1 MKVWALPPTHLH
13 LRSPSPLQPPFTSP
27 PLLSFSPST
36 PLHPHNDSECR
47 LIHREP
53 TQPPFFS
60 SPLPLPTFLAPSP
73 PLPPLSAQPPPP
85 LPSPPP
91 ALRSERPSA
100 AQSAHPPLCYSLW
113 AGREQLPA
121 TDVAW
126 FPDYRAYALSHQT
139 AEDLVRALAV
149 GVVGAEAADADEA
162 AEVIRGVK
170 LPSRRPALVSETCL
184 FLSEPV
190 SEAGS
195 EPGSE
200 PPAEA
205 SSEEDVTW
213 GNRRVRTFHVL
224 DSKGMIDT
232 LGVFVEEREGAG
244 EDGSGATTA
253 HARELLE
260 EWEGAGVKLGHPRTQ
275 GQRQPM
281 REGFGRAMIDTLG
294 VFLEEWEKAGEAGSG
309 RGMKKMVQGQ
319 QQQPMSESFWS
330 CSLPSPLPLPSG
342 PLPAF
347 LAQPDPLAALIP
359 PPSRLALLLGE
370 WDGTSTPTGQALTIP
385 TLLPFPHFR
394 PYPSTLPPH
403 QTQPDDPSA
412 LIPPSRLALLLGEWD
427 GTCTTHQSITTL
439 FLPTPYWNPTNA
451 PIPHS
456 RLSLL
461 LGEWDGTSTTHRSA
475 IYGETVTHSTSN
487 FFLTRFSD
495 SSLGL
500 VSHPLPSILHLHST
514 ITHRSAIYGETVTHS
529 TSNFFLTRFSDSSLG
544 LVSHPL
550 PSILHLHSTITHRS
564 AIYGETVT
572 HSTSNF
578 FLTLF
583 SDSSLGL

>member
-1 MKVWALPPTHLH
+1 MPTGVDVRALPPTHLH

-85 LPSPPP
+85 LPSPHQHYDLNGRLLHRVPTR
-91 ALRSERPSA
+91 LSA
-100 AQSAHPPLCYSLW
+100 TASGRGENSSLLQTLSVKQACTSGEEVGGEEW
-113 AGREQLPA
+113 VEIKLEE
-121 TDVAW
+121 VAW

-260 EWEGAGVKLGHPRTQ
+260 
-275 GQRQPM
+275 
-281 REGFGRAMIDTLG
+281 
-294 VFLEEWEKAGEAGSG
+294 
-309 RGMKKMVQGQ
+309 
-319 QQQPMSESFWS
+319 
-330 CSLPSPLPLPSG
+330 
-342 PLPAF
+342 
-347 LAQPDPLAALIP
+347 AQPD
-359 PPSRLALLLGE
+359 
-370 WDGTSTPTGQALTIP
+370 
-385 TLLPFPHFR
+385 
-394 PYPSTLPPH
+394 
-403 QTQPDDPSA
+403 
-412 LIPPSRLALLLGEWD
+412 
-427 GTCTTHQSITTL
+427 
-439 FLPTPYWNPTNA
+439 PTNA

-500 VSHPLPSILHLHST
+500 EETRGDLCFRRRGAVSNHTEAAPKAEATSTEAAASEDQAGQEQRDGGGRVVLDGGQQITLLPGGLALSAPCCVPRGRAFFFETIL
-514 ITHRSAIYGETVTHS
+514 AEPEEGEGAGAGVERQGGEGVGVGLAGAEGWWRRRVVRTY
-529 TSNFFLTRFSDSSLG
+529 DPDG
-544 LVSHPL
+544 LV
-550 PSILHLHSTITHRS
+550 
-564 AIYGETVT
+564 V
-572 HSTSNF
+572 
-578 FLTLF
+578 
-583 SDSSLGL
+583 SSSVFAERKLG